1 MKDEAAASFAVGAFQ
16 REQGVVA
23 CLSAV
28 AEGQGSHGMMQEAQ
42 AGRRMQ
48 RMQQGAGEKNACCVF
63 LPGVR
68 GKRGVQR
75 RFPVVGVKSG
85 EIAQTRQ
92 RR

>member
-1 MKDEAAASFAVGAFQ
+1 M
-16 REQGVVA
+16 A

-28 AEGQGSHGMMQEAQ
+28 AEGQSSHGMMQEAQ

-48 RMQQGAGEKNACCVF
+48 GVQQGAGEKNACFVF
-63 LPGVR
+63 LPGVC
-68 GKRGVQR
+68 GKRGVQGR
-75 RFPVVGVKSG
+75 LPVVGVQGG